1 MFLSL
6 WITRLQK
13 PLARS
18 VSPRV
23 QHPGRAQPRRQEC
36 HLTAPGFHA
45 GCLWRPAKACPALRM
60 FAKGHFTSDHDVLGG
75 LNSQMLA
82 F

>member
-6 WITRLQK
+6 IDNWAAETLR
-13 PLARS
+13 RS
-18 VSPRV
+18 VSLRV
-23 QHPGRAQPRRQEC
+23 QSVGSAQPRRQEH

-45 GCLWRPAKACPALRM
+45 GCLWRPAKACPAWRRV
-60 FAKGHFTSDHDVLGG
+60 AKGHFASDHDVLGR
-75 LNSQMLA
+75 LKSQLLT